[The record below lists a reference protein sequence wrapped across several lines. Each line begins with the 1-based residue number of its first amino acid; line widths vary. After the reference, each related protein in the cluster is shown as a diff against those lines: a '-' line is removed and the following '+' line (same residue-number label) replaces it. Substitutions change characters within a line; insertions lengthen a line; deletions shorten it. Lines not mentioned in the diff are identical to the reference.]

1 MLDTYVSIDL
11 ETTGLHPKKDRI
23 IEIGAIRVEQGEI
36 TEEFSTFVNPGR
48 KLEERITEITGI
60 RDEDLEG
67 APELDEVFPKLLGFL
82 GDLPLLGHRILFDYS
97 FLKKAAV
104 DRKVNFEKYGVD
116 TLLIARKYLPEL
128 PHRNLEYLCKYYE
141 IPHHAHRAL
150 EDAKATDRL
159 FRQLGELFYEV
170 KMSAETAESPQ
181 SAEDAAKAMIAANSL
196 FVPQPLIFRVKRDTP
211 ATKPQ
216 KEWLYRLQEQ
226 HKITLEVDVEK
237 LTRSEASRLADK
249 ILATYGR

>member
-116 TLLIARKYLPEL
+116 TLRIARKYLPEL

-170 KMSAETAESPQ
+170 NMSAETAESPQ

-249 ILATYGR
+249 ILAKYGR